1 MLCPSC
7 GYDNIEGA
15 DRCDDCLTPLGN
27 LDVSRPGGAAEGLAK
42 SVMEDD
48 LRELD
53 QEFLGLPSNTPALE
67 VIDQMKRAHV
77 GCALVIDGGK
87 LLGIF
92 TERDVL
98 NKLTGK
104 RAVDGATAVKDLMSP
119 NPETLRETDS
129 VATALNKMS
138 LGRYRHIPVVKNDGT
153 YSVTSIKHVL
163 RYLAKENW

>member
-15 DRCDDCLTPLGN
+15 DRCEECVTSLFN
-27 LDVSRPGGAAEGLAK
+27 LDVSQGGRRSLAR
-42 SVMEDD
+42 SVMEDN
-48 LRELD
+48 LNQIE
-53 QEFLGLPSNTPALE
+53 QESVGVTSATPAIE
-67 VIDQMKRAHV
+67 AINKMREAHV
-77 GCALVIDGGK
+77 GCALVIDEGK

-104 RAVDGATAVKDLMSP
+104 KALAATTAVKELMSA

-129 VATALNKMS
+129 VATALSKMS
-138 LGRYRHIPVVKNDGT
+138 MGRYRHIPVQKTDGT
-153 YSVTSIKHVL
+153 YTVTSIKHVL
-163 RYLAKENW
+163 KYIAKEDW

>member
-1 MLCPSC
+1 MICPSC

-15 DRCDDCLTPLGN
+15 DRCDECLTPLRQ
-27 LDVSRPGGAAEGLAK
+27 LDVPRVDSARGLAR
-42 SVMEDD
+42 SVMEDN
-48 LRELD
+48 LRKLD
-53 QEFLGLPSNTPALE
+53 QEFLGVTSDTT
-67 VIDQMKRAHV
+67 V
-77 GCALVIDGGK
+77 GDVVSRMRDARLGCVLVIDEGN

-98 NKLTGK
+98 KRLTGK
-104 RAVDGATAVKDLMSP
+104 GAVAPTTAIKEVMSA

-138 LGRYRHIPVVKNDGT
+138 MGRYRHIPVQKADGS

-163 RYLAKENW
+163 RYIAKEDW

>member
-15 DRCDDCLTPLGN
+15 DRCDECLTSLRY
-27 LDVSRPGGAAEGLAK
+27 LDVPGARSQGLAR

-53 QEFLGLPSNTPALE
+53 QEFLGVTSNTSALD
-67 VIDQMKRAHV
+67 VIDQMKRARV
-77 GCALVIDGGK
+77 GCALVIDNDK

-104 RAVDGATAVKDLMSP
+104 RALDPGTPVKELMSP

-129 VATALNKMS
+129 VAAALNKMS
-138 LGRYRHIPVVKNDGT
+138 LGRYRHIPILKADGT
-153 YSVTSIKHVL
+153 YAVASIKHVL
-163 RYLAKENW
+163 RYIAKEDW

>member
-15 DRCDDCLTPLGN
+15 DRCDECLTPLHN
-27 LDVSRPGGAAEGLAK
+27 LDVPRAEIAEGLAR

-53 QEFLGLPSNTPALE
+53 QEFLGVTSNTPALE
-67 VIDQMKRAHV
+67 VIDQMRRARV

-104 RAVDGATAVKDLMSP
+104 FVQHITFSEDSQQLSAVNHQRAADTRSP
-119 NPETLRETDS
+119 HLIDDFKRWS
-129 VATALNKMS
+129 V
-138 LGRYRHIPVVKNDGT
+138 
-153 YSVTSIKHVL
+153 
-163 RYLAKENW
+163 

>member
-1 MLCPSC
+1 MLWPSC

-15 DRCDDCLTPLGN
+15 DRCDECLTPLHN
-27 LDVSRPGGAAEGLAK
+27 LDVPRADAAEGLAR
-42 SVMEDD
+42 SVMAHD

-53 QEFLGLPSNTPALE
+53 QEFLGVTSNTPALE
-67 VIDQMKRAHV
+67 VIDQMKRARV
-77 GCALVIDGGK
+77 GCALVIDEGK

-104 RAVDGATAVKDLMSP
+104 RALDTSVAVKSVMSP

-138 LGRYRHIPVVKNDGT
+138 LGRYRHIPVVKTDGT

-163 RYLAKENW
+163 RYIAKENW

>member
-15 DRCDDCLTPLGN
+15 DRCEECVTPLRQ
-27 LDVSRPGGAAEGLAK
+27 LDVPRADEALGLAR

-48 LRELD
+48 LSELD
-53 QEFLGLPSNTPALE
+53 QEFLGLTSNTSALDAIE
-67 VIDQMKRAHV
+67 RMKKARV
-77 GCALVIDGGK
+77 GCALIIDEGK
-87 LLGIF
+87 LVGIF

-104 RAVDGATAVKDLMSP
+104 DALPVTTAVGELMSP

-129 VATALNKMS
+129 VATALSKMS
-138 LGRYRHIPVVKNDGT
+138 LGRYRHIPVTKADGT
-153 YSVTSIKHVL
+153 YAVTSIKHVL
-163 RYLAKENW
+163 RYLAKEDW

>member
-15 DRCDDCLTPLGN
+15 DRCDECLTSLRH
-27 LDVSRPGGAAEGLAK
+27 LDVPGARSQGLAR

-53 QEFLGLPSNTPALE
+53 QEFLGVTSNTSALD
-67 VIDQMKRAHV
+67 VIDQMKRARV
-77 GCALVIDGGK
+77 GCALVIDDGK

-104 RAVDGATAVKDLMSP
+104 RALGPGTPVKELMSP

-138 LGRYRHIPVVKNDGT
+138 LGRYRHIPVLKSDGT

-163 RYLAKENW
+163 RYIAKEDW

>member
-15 DRCDDCLTPLGN
+15 DRCEECLTPLFN
-27 LDVSRPGGAAEGLAK
+27 LDASQGGRRSLAR

-48 LRELD
+48 LNQIEQDL
-53 QEFLGLPSNTPALE
+53 LGVTSSTPAIE
-67 VIDQMKRAHV
+67 AINKMRDAHV
-77 GCALVIDGGK
+77 GCALVVDDGK

-104 RAVDGATAVKDLMSP
+104 KALLDTTPVRELMSP

-129 VATALNKMS
+129 VATALSKMS
-138 LGRYRHIPVVKNDGT
+138 LGRYRHIPVRKTDGT
-153 YSVTSIKHVL
+153 YAVTSIKHVL
-163 RYLAKENW
+163 KYIAKEDW

>member
-15 DRCDDCLTPLGN
+15 DRCEECVTSLRQF
-27 LDVSRPGGAAEGLAK
+27 DVPRADRAEGLAR

-48 LRELD
+48 LHQIE
-53 QEFLGLPSNTPALE
+53 QEFVGVDSDTPALE
-67 VIDQMKRAHV
+67 AIEKMRAAHV
-77 GCALVIDGGK
+77 GCALVIEGGK

-98 NKLTGK
+98 NRLTGK
-104 RAVDGATAVKDLMSP
+104 TALAPTTAVKDLMSP

-129 VATALNKMS
+129 VATALSKMS
-138 LGRYRHIPVVKNDGT
+138 LGRYRHIPVQKTDGT
-153 YSVTSIKHVL
+153 YAVTSIKHVL
-163 RYLAKENW
+163 KYIAKEDW

>member
-15 DRCDDCLTPLGN
+15 DRCDECLTSLFN
-27 LDVSRPGGAAEGLAK
+27 LDASQGGRRSLAR

-48 LRELD
+48 LNQLE
-53 QEFLGLPSNTPALE
+53 QEFVGVTSDTPAAE
-67 VIDQMKRAHV
+67 AINKMREARV
-77 GCALVIDGGK
+77 GCALVIDDGK

-98 NKLTGK
+98 KKLTGK
-104 RAVDGATAVKDLMSP
+104 TALQATSPVRELMSA

-138 LGRYRHIPVVKNDGT
+138 IGRYRHIPLQKADGT
-153 YSVTSIKHVL
+153 YAVTSIKHVL
-163 RYLAKENW
+163 KYIAKEDW

>member
-15 DRCDDCLTPLGN
+15 DRCEECVTSLRQF
-27 LDVSRPGGAAEGLAK
+27 DVPRADRAEGLAR

-48 LRELD
+48 LNQIE
-53 QEFLGLPSNTPALE
+53 QEFVGVNSDTPALE
-67 VIDQMKRAHV
+67 AIEKMRAAHV
-77 GCALVIDGGK
+77 GCALVIEGGK

-98 NKLTGK
+98 NRLTGK
-104 RAVDGATAVKDLMSP
+104 TALAPTTAVKDLMSP

-129 VATALNKMS
+129 VATALSKMS
-138 LGRYRHIPVVKNDGT
+138 LGRYRHIPVQKTDGT
-153 YSVTSIKHVL
+153 YAVTSIKHVL
-163 RYLAKENW
+163 KYIAKEDW